1 MSEVMSEPIY
11 IPVTLGQVKK
21 IKDIKIPLRSE
32 EYYYIYEL
40 LEYRD
45 LKKFEKKLIALPS
58 TLELTDKVKEQYN
71 LFI

>member
-1 MSEVMSEPIY
+1 MSEPMY
-11 IPVTLGQVKK
+11 IPVTLEQVKRRR
-21 IKDIKIPLRSE
+21 DIKIPLESE

-40 LEYRD
+40 LEYKN

-58 TLELTDKVKEQYN
+58 TLELTDKVKEHYN